1 MRRRDDDAAAKE
13 YSPPPP
19 ILPGIE
25 IDGESTY
32 GCGVADTQLPGVF
45 GDVQPVLEQ
54 YGYLAVGG
62 LLFLEDFGIPVPGEI
77 TMIAAAVFAGC
88 AACSGTG
95 GHLNIALVFLVGTLA
110 AIIGDNLGFAV
121 GHFGGRP
128 VAERFGRYVFVTPQ
142 RLDRAATYFN
152 DHGGKIVTVA
162 RFIDGLRQLNGLL
175 AGIAGMH
182 WLRFLAYNA
191 LGAVLWVGAWCT
203 IGYLAG
209 THIVEIYD
217 TFERYK
223 WYAVAA
229 LVLVVVAVIAYRVRH
244 ARRRDA
250 AAPSA

>member
-250 AAPSA
+250 AASSA